1 VADKQTVNLGC
12 GTLIVIALI
21 VLIFSNQDRS
31 GEISRMANQLGKL
44 ESRVARLQSKI
55 EDQTRAQAA
64 LRQQLANP

>member
-31 GEISRMANQLGKL
+31 GEISRMGDQLGKL
-44 ESRVARLQSKI
+44 EARVAQLQSTI
-55 EDQTRAQAA
+55 EDQSREIAT
-64 LRQQLANP
+64 LRRQLAEQ

>member
-31 GEISRMANQLGKL
+31 GEISRMGDQLGKL
-44 ESRVARLQSKI
+44 ESRVAKLQSTI
-55 EDQTRAQAA
+55 EDQTREIAT
-64 LRQQLANP
+64 LRRQLAEQ

>member
-31 GEISRMANQLGKL
+31 GEISRMGDQLGKL
-44 ESRVARLQSKI
+44 ESRVAQLQSTI
-55 EDQTRAQAA
+55 EDQTREIAT
-64 LRQQLANP
+64 LRRQLAEQ